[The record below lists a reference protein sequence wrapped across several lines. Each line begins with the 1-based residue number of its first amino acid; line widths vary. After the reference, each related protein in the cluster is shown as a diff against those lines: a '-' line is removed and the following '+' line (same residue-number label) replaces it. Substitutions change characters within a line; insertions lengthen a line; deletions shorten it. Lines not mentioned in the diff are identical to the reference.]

1 MLALEVSEE
10 VARAA
15 LPGHVGI
22 GAIGHYVALPSQI
35 LAPAAV
41 ASPPLERAPRVGD
54 ADCGERY
61 GLLRAVNTPPPFFR
75 AGFTD
80 RERYAPRGI
89 PGSRPDPVFGL
100 LRGLLDLWLPPA
112 CPACEGAPGAGA
124 GGICRACLGSLT
136 SAPAALAPPRGLDA
150 LVAGAE
156 FRMPVE
162 GWIRRFKYPR
172 PGLAGLDP
180 KAEAI
185 VRALAREAA
194 ARAPG
199 PPPDLVVPIP
209 LHPRRLRARGF
220 NPACELARAIARPA
234 RLRLAPGALARLRD
248 TPSQTGLERAARRR
262 NVRGAFRA
270 RGPVPPRIWLV
281 DDVVTTGSTLAE
293 AARALRRAGARRVV
307 GVCAARTPL

>member
-1 MLALEVSEE
+1 MLSLVVPEE
-10 VARAA
+10 VAGAA

-22 GAIGHYVALPSQI
+22 GAIGHRVALLSQMDQRRKI
-35 LAPAAV
+35 R
-41 ASPPLERAPRVGD
+41 SPPTCQYPH
-54 ADCGERY
+54 
-61 GLLRAVNTPPPFFR
+61 PPFFD
-75 AGFTD
+75 AQITGLA
-80 RERYAPRGI
+80 RYAPRDT

-100 LRGLLDLWLPPA
+100 LRGLLELWLPPA
-112 CPACEGAPGAGA
+112 CPACEGAPGAGP
-124 GGICRACLGSLT
+124 GGICRSCLGSLT
-136 SAPAALAPPRGLDA
+136 PAPAALAPPRGLDA
-150 LVAGAE
+150 LVAAAE
-156 FRMPVE
+156 FRIPVE

-185 VRALAREAA
+185 ARALAREAG

-199 PPPDLVVPIP
+199 PRPDLVVPIP
-209 LHPRRLRARGF
+209 LHPRRLRERGF

-234 RLRLAPGALARLRD
+234 RLRLGADALARLRD

-262 NVRGAFRA
+262 NVRGAFAA
-270 RGPVPPRIWLV
+270 RHAVPARIWLV